1 MCGCFCTIYTAGLQI
16 ACIVG
21 EPVVIDVNKVE
32 AARNGDKDCFAQ
44 VYECIAPDLY
54 KVALYTL
61 GNAHDAEDV
70 VSETF
75 IEAYRGIANLRDAS
89 SFKAWMMK
97 ILSVRCKRKVAEY
110 VKHKNTF
117 DIEGFMT
124 TLSDETDLG
133 QDISEQV
140 TVLGALSRL
149 NSKERQIIA
158 LSVLQGYSN
167 KEIAQ
172 ILGSPQGTVS
182 SKLHRSLVK
191 LRKMLDAGELA
202 GK

>member
-1 MCGCFCTIYTAGLQI
+1 
-16 ACIVG
+16 VG
-21 EPVVIDVNKVE
+21 EPVVIDINKVE
-32 AARNGDKDCFAQ
+32 AARQGDKDCFAQ

-54 KVALYTL
+54 RVALYTL
-61 GNAHDAEDV
+61 GNSHDAEDV
-70 VSETF
+70 VSEAF

-89 SFKAWMMK
+89 SFKPWMMK

-117 DIEGFMT
+117 DIEGFMS
-124 TLSDETDLG
+124 TLSDETDFG
-133 QDISEQV
+133 QDVSELV
-140 TVLGALSRL
+140 TVVGALGRL

-158 LSVLQGYSN
+158 LSVIQGYSN

-172 ILGSPQGTVS
+172 ILGAPQGTVS

-191 LRKMLDAGELA
+191 LRKMLDTGEDKEFML
-202 GK
+202 

>member
-1 MCGCFCTIYTAGLQI
+1 MVFALYKQPVINTP
-16 ACIVG
+16 IVG

-124 TLSDETDLG
+124 TLSDESDIGT
-133 QDISEQV
+133 DISEQV
-140 TVLGALSRL
+140 TVVDALGRL

-172 ILGSPQGTVS
+172 ILGAPQGTVS

-191 LRKMLDAGELA
+191 LRKMLEAAEQQ

>member
-1 MCGCFCTIYTAGLQI
+1 
-16 ACIVG
+16 
-21 EPVVIDVNKVE
+21 VVIDVNKVE
-32 AARNGDKDCFAQ
+32 AARQGDKECFAQ

-61 GNAHDAEDV
+61 GNTHDAEDV

-89 SFKAWMMK
+89 SFKPWMMK

-117 DIEGFMT
+117 DIENFIS
-124 TLSDETDLG
+124 TLSDETDFG
-133 QDISEQV
+133 QDLSEQV
-140 TVLGALSRL
+140 TVIDALGRLST
-149 NSKERQIIA
+149 KERQIIA
-158 LSVLQGYSN
+158 LSVLQGYTN

-172 ILGSPQGTVS
+172 ILDAPQGTVS

-191 LRKMLDAGELA
+191 LRKMLDAGE
-202 GK
+202 